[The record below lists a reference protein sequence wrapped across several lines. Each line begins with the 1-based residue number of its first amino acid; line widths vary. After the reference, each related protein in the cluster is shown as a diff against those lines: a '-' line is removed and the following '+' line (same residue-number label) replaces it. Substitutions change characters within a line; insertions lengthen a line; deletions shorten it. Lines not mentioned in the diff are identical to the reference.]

1 MHVKKLFFSQ
11 VIIIMLILMLSSVF
25 KSFDE
30 GRDDSE
36 LSGRKFRFHVN
47 ERPESRVLYDL
58 FHDVLLIAAFIVFV
72 SFDFVVF
79 FITVRL
85 LVC

>member
-11 VIIIMLILMLSSVF
+11 VIIILLILMLSSVF
-25 KSFDE
+25 KSFNE

-36 LSGRKFRFHVN
+36 LSGREFRLHVN
-47 ERPESRVLYDL
+47 ERSESRVLNDL

-72 SFDFVVF
+72 PFDFVVF
-79 FITVRL
+79 FVTV
-85 LVC
+85 